1 MRVAF
6 LISPPDRFP
15 ARPFRCFHCQNAAAA
30 GRKQVMTKLMRLRL
44 VAALLAFAAL
54 AHVSRA
60 ATRQWSVEQ
69 AEEWYE
75 KQPWLVGCNFGPSNA
90 INQLE
95 MWQPDTFDLKTID
108 RELGWA
114 EDLGFTSV
122 RVFLHHLLWEQDA
135 DGLLKR
141 MDQFL
146 NVANKHKIGV
156 MFVLFDSVWDPSPR
170 LGKQRAPK
178 PGLHNSGWV
187 QSPGIKDLQDKARW
201 GLLEAYVKGVVG
213 RFHKD
218 DRVDAWDLFN
228 EPDNTNDNSYGEKGS
243 KKELD
248 KEKKHALSLELLN
261 KTFSWAREASPTQPL
276 TSGVW
281 RGDWSS
287 DATLTPMEKAQLDN
301 SDVISFHSYDP
312 MEQLKKRVETLRRY
326 KRPLLC
332 TEYMAR
338 PRGSTFEPMLAY
350 FKEEKVAAY
359 NWGFVQGKTNTIYPW
374 DSWEQAY
381 AGEPPV
387 WFHDIFRTDGT
398 PYRPEEVEY
407 IRRITGKAAGK

>member
-1 MRVAF
+1 
-6 LISPPDRFP
+6 
-15 ARPFRCFHCQNAAAA
+15 
-30 GRKQVMTKLMRLRL
+30 MTKLMRLRL

-54 AHVSRA
+54 APVSRA

-75 KQPWLVGCNFGPSNA
+75 KQPWLVGCNYGPSTA

-95 MWQPDTFDLKTID
+95 MWQADTFDLKTID
-108 RELGWA
+108 KELGWA

-228 EPDNTNDNSYGEKGS
+228 EPDNTNDNSYGVKGS

-248 KEKKHALSLELLN
+248 TEKKHALSLELLN
-261 KTFSWAREASPTQPL
+261 KTFNWAREASPTQPL

-281 RGDWSS
+281 RGDWTS
-287 DATLTPMEKAQLDN
+287 DETLTPMEKAQLDN

-374 DSWEQAY
+374 DSWQQAY
-381 AGEPPV
+381 DGEPPV

-398 PYRPEEVEY
+398 PYRPEEVKY
-407 IRRITGKAAGK
+407 IRKVTGKAAAK

>member
-1 MRVAF
+1 MSK
-6 LISPPDRFP
+6 LIRSSL
-15 ARPFRCFHCQNAAAA
+15 
-30 GRKQVMTKLMRLRL
+30 VMLF
-44 VAALLAFAAL
+44 ALLATLPLGAA
-54 AHVSRA
+54 A
-60 ATRQWSVEQ
+60 ATRQWTPEQ
-69 AEEWYE
+69 AQEWYE

-90 INQLE
+90 VNQLE

-114 EDLGFTSV
+114 EGLGFTSV

-146 NVANKHKIGV
+146 AVAAKHKIGV

-170 LGKQRAPK
+170 LGKQREPK

-201 GLLEAYVKGVVG
+201 GILEAYVKGVVG

-218 DRVDAWDLFN
+218 DRVDCWDLFN

-281 RGDWSS
+281 RGDWSG

-312 MEQLKKRVETLRRY
+312 MEELKKRVEHLRRY

-338 PRGSTFEPMLAY
+338 PRGSAFDPML
-350 FKEEKVAAY
+350 
-359 NWGFVQGKTNTIYPW
+359 
-374 DSWEQAY
+374 
-381 AGEPPV
+381 
-387 WFHDIFRTDGT
+387 
-398 PYRPEEVEY
+398 
-407 IRRITGKAAGK
+407 